1 MERKVFKKKHNISY
15 DKHKS
20 SQQISRKDFYDFD
33 VIIGMD
39 VKNVADLKHMS
50 QGKYDDKIFLFV
62 KGGVRI
68 LGLQVILMRPMIWLS
83 VVVNNG

>member
-1 MERKVFKKKHNISY
+1 
-15 DKHKS
+15 
-20 SQQISRKDFYDFD
+20 
-33 VIIGMD
+33 MD